1 MNLVCRTV
9 PIVLLALMA
18 ACSAPIPAPAPP
30 VPQAAAAPAPDPA
43 ILAEFHRLR
52 ALFAEQVPSSSRPVS
67 PSLAPAGDDAAWTAA
82 ARAELARSAIT
93 LDRPQLVVV
102 VDRAPKAQDLR
113 IMLADPSG
121 DPSRPWR
128 TIGAGKVSTGQCERR
143 GYFIT
148 PTGVFQHT
156 DGILDYRAEGTVNE
170 QGIRGLGIKG
180 MRVWDFGWQMA
191 EPGWGTDRAPRE
203 IRLQM
208 HATDPAYLEQR
219 LGRPASKGCI
229 RVSTAMNRFLD
240 IHGVLDAD
248 YERAAPADPRIA
260 AVLRPERTPTSLAGT
275 LLIVIE
281 GR

>member
-1 MNLVCRTV
+1 MSATALRQILA
-9 PIVLLALMA
+9 IVVLALTT
-18 ACSAPIPAPAPP
+18 ACATPAPP
-30 VPQAAAAPAPDPA
+30 PRPTFAPARDPA
-43 ILAEFHRLR
+43 VLAEFHRLR
-52 ALFAEQVPSSSRPVS
+52 AVFAEQVPPRS
-67 PSLAPAGDDAAWTAA
+67 PLASDDVWAAAA
-82 ARAELARSAIT
+82 ARAELDRAAIS
-93 LDRPQLVVV
+93 LDHPQLVVV
-102 VDRAPKAQDLR
+102 IDRAPKAQNLW
-113 IMLADPSG
+113 IMLADPAF
-121 DPSRPWR
+121 PWR
-128 TIGAGKVSTGQCERR
+128 TVGAGKVSTGQCERR

-148 PTGVFQHT
+148 PTGVFAHT
-156 DGILDYRAEGTVNE
+156 DAILDYRAEGTPNE
-170 QGIRGLGIKG
+170 SGIRGLGIKG

-248 YERAAPADPRIA
+248 YERAAATDPRVA

-281 GR
+281 SP

>member
-1 MNLVCRTV
+1 MSVNV
-9 PIVLLALMA
+9 PRRFLAIVLLALIT
-18 ACSAPIPAPAPP
+18 ACATPAPP
-30 VPQAAAAPAPDPA
+30 PPPTTMAPAQDQA
-43 ILAEFHRLR
+43 VLAEFHRLR
-52 ALFAEQVPSSSRPVS
+52 ALFAAQVPAQAPMANDEA
-67 PSLAPAGDDAAWTAA
+67 LAAA
-82 ARAELARSAIT
+82 ARAALDGAAVT

-102 VDRAPKAQDLR
+102 VDRSPKAQDLR
-113 IMLADPSG
+113 IMLADPAF
-121 DPSRPWR
+121 PWR
-128 TIGAGKVSTGQCERR
+128 TVGAGKVSTGQCDRR
-143 GYFIT
+143 GYFVT
-148 PTGVFQHT
+148 PTGVFAHT
-156 DGILDYRAEGTVNE
+156 DAILDYRAEGTPNE
-170 QGIRGLGIKG
+170 SGIHGLGIKG
-180 MRVWDFGWQMA
+180 MRVWDFGWHMA

-248 YERAAPADPRIA
+248 YERAAVTNSRVA

-281 GR
+281 SP

>member
-1 MNLVCRTV
+1 MSANALCRTLAT
-9 PIVLLALMA
+9 VLLALTT
-18 ACSAPIPAPAPP
+18 ACATPAPP
-30 VPQAAAAPAPDPA
+30 PPQVATAPAQDPA
-43 ILAEFHRLR
+43 VLAEFHRLR
-52 ALFAEQVPSSSRPVS
+52 ALFAEQVPSAAPV
-67 PSLAPAGDDAAWTAA
+67 GNDEAWAAA
-82 ARAELARSAIT
+82 ARAELDRAAII

-102 VDRAPKAQDLR
+102 VDRAPNAQDLR
-113 IMLADPSG
+113 IVLADPAG
-121 DPSRPWR
+121 PWR
-128 TIGAGKVSTGQCERR
+128 MVGAGKVSTGQCERR

-156 DGILDYRAEGTVNE
+156 GGILDYRAEGTPNE
-170 QGIRGLGIKG
+170 SGIRGLGIKG

-203 IRLQM
+203 IRLQV

-248 YERAAPADPRIA
+248 YERAAPTDPRIA
-260 AVLRPERTPTSLAGT
+260 AVLLPERTPTRLAGT

-281 GR
+281 SR